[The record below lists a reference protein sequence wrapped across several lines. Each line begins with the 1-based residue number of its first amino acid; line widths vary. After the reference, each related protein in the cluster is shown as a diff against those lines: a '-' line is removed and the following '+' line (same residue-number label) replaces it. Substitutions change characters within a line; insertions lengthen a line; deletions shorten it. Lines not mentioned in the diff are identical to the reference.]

1 MSVGRKI
8 EDERDAA
15 RCLRAA
21 ERKGLSAGDWA
32 RAHGVDGRS
41 LHAWQMN
48 LARRGSTWPAKRRK
62 SPSSKRRSATH
73 ALVELV
79 PAATPVAQ
87 QSGRYALVVG
97 GARVEFGDDASLAT
111 LRRVL
116 EALRPC

>member
-8 EDERDAA
+8 EDEREAV

-48 LARRGSTWPAKRRK
+48 LARRGTTWPAKRRK
-62 SPSSKRRSATH
+62 ARSSKQKPAAR
-73 ALVELV
+73 ALVEIV
-79 PAATPVAQ
+79 PVATSAQ
-87 QSGRYALVVG
+87 QAAGRYALVVG
-97 GARVEFGDDASLAT
+97 GARVEFGDDASATT

-116 EALRPC
+116 EALR